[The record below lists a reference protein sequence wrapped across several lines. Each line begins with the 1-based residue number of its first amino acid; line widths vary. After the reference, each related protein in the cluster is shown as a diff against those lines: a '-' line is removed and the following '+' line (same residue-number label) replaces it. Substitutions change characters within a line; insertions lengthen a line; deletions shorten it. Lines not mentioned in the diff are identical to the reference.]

1 MPPIPI
7 QNPSGYAVI
16 GVAAFAD
23 SNGEAVAV
31 GAGNPLPVSL
41 AQSPNAAVS
50 GSTSTSGLI
59 GPFDP
64 VPGRNVVLT
73 LSGSWIGTIR
83 LLRTTDAGVTKLPL
97 TIGGQPWAVFTTNC
111 CEAAWEESEGGAELW
126 LDITLASGNV
136 AYRLAQ

>member
-7 QNPSGYAVI
+7 QTPGGYAVSR
-16 GVAAFAD
+16 VAAFAD

-41 AQSPNAAVS
+41 AQSPNAAVA
-50 GSTSTSGLI
+50 GIAGTSGLI

-73 LSGSWIGTIR
+73 LSGSWTGAIR
-83 LLRTTDAGVTKLPL
+83 LLRTTDGGATKLPL
-97 TIGGQPWAVFTTNC
+97 TIGGQPWAIFAANC
-111 CEAAWEESEGGAELW
+111 CEAVWEESESAAELW
-126 LDITLASGNV
+126 LDITLTSGTA